1 MLKQLISFH
10 AVISAGGVNE
20 AAKRLNKVASA
31 VSYDIKKLE
40 AAVGVPLFLREGR
53 RLAPTARAL
62 FLYGAVD
69 RTHGDLK
76 RALEHV
82 QHPEHFGEPLRVCC
96 VSGFGRY
103 RLAPALLKRLPTD
116 RPLEM
121 HFANAE
127 DVVRRV
133 ERGAAAFGVSYKPV
147 LGISLSQRAV
157 AREELVLISAA
168 KAKGLELRD
177 IAACRFVTYDEYE
190 YVFETWFRAHK
201 TATPARLDRG
211 DHVRELEE
219 AIEAVACGRGVTI
232 LPKDAV
238 STFARNRVR
247 IVRFEKL
254 RCENAIYLLAP
265 AMEMNSADAQLIE
278 AAAQTVATKT
288 R

>member
-69 RTHGDLK
+69 RTHGDLT
-76 RALEHV
+76 RALAHV
-82 QHPEHFGEPLRVCC
+82 QHPEQFGEPLRLSC

-103 RLAPALLKRLPTD
+103 RLAPALLRRLPID

-121 HFANAE
+121 HFASAE
-127 DVVRRV
+127 DVVQRV
-133 ERGAAAFGVSYKPV
+133 ERGSAAFGVSYRPT
-147 LGISLSQRAV
+147 LGTSLSQRVV
-157 AREELVLISAA
+157 ASEELVLIAA
-168 KAKGLELRD
+168 KTSPSATLTLQNLAE
-177 IAACRFVTYDEYE
+177 CRFVTYDEFE
-190 YVFETWFRAHK
+190 YVFDSWFRAHK
-201 TATPARLDRG
+201 LALPARMHRG
-211 DHVRELEE
+211 DHVQELEE
-219 AIEAVACGRGVTI
+219 AIEAVACGRGITI

-238 STFARNRVR
+238 SAPAQMHVRV
-247 IVRFEKL
+247 IRFQKF

-265 AMEMNSADAQLIE
+265 TMEMTSHDALLIE
-278 AAAQTVATKT
+278 AAA
-288 R
+288 RRSRE